1 MADAP
6 LGKLVV
12 AAAGTA
18 VRLTANQ
25 SDPAGVLAAH
35 SYMVEALPT
44 NAGPVYVASSS
55 PVDRVNL
62 TNVIAIIPP
71 PATNIYPA
79 FSATDTI
86 QMNAFN
92 MADRWIDA
100 DVNGDGVLASY
111 IQA

>member
-6 LGKLVV
+6 LGKLTVT
-12 AAAGTA
+12 AAGTA
-18 VRLTANQ
+18 VRLTSNQ
-25 SDPAGVLAAH
+25 SDPAAVLPAH
-35 SYMVEALPT
+35 SYMVEALAT
-44 NAGPVYVASSS
+44 NAGAIYIATSS

-62 TNVIAIIPP
+62 TNVIAVIPP
-71 PATNIYPA
+71 PATNTYPA

-100 DVNGDGVLASY
+100 DENGDGALASY